1 MKYSRNRKY
10 RDLIAEKE
18 KEMQSKKAPV
28 KEFLKC
34 IKQFFVKK

>member
-18 KEMQSKKAPV
+18 KEMQNKKPSI
-28 KEFLKC
+28 KGIFKLLKN
-34 IKQFFVKK
+34 IFAKK

>member
-18 KEMQSKKAPV
+18 KEMQNKKPS
-28 KEFLKC
+28 
-34 IKQFFVKK
+34 IKTFFKFIKNIFNKK